1 MRTVV
6 ALGGNALLPP
16 DGETADDQWRRVRE
30 TADRLAALRER
41 GRSLV
46 CTHGNGP
53 QVGNRLLEQEHTDT
67 PDFSLDVLGA
77 ETQAQ
82 IGYQLQ
88 QALDDATDV
97 TANAVTVV
105 TQTRV
110 DPDDPRMDEPSKPVG
125 PRYTAEEAATK
136 PFATTEVETESG
148 ETAYRRVVP
157 SPKPIEILEADHI
170 AALVHEDTTVVCG
183 GGGGV
188 PVVEENGELR
198 GVEAVVD
205 KDYTSR
211 LVAERTDAD
220 DLLFLTDV
228 DYAYRNFGE
237 PDEEPIEE
245 ATPDELR
252 DLLDAG
258 EFGEGSMRP
267 KIETCI
273 EFVEGTGAHAIITT
287 PENVERA
294 LDGETGTHVHR
305 G

>member
-16 DGETADDQWRRVRE
+16 DSETADDQWRRVRE
-30 TADRLAALRER
+30 TAVRLAALRER

-77 ETQAQ
+77 EIQAQ

-88 QALDDATDV
+88 QALDDTTDAAAR
-97 TANAVTVV
+97 TVTVI

-110 DPDDPRMDEPSKPVG
+110 DPDDPRMDEPTKPIG
-125 PRYTAEEAATK
+125 PLYTAEEAARK
-136 PFATTEVETESG
+136 PFATTEVKTEEG
-148 ETAYRRVVP
+148 TAYRRVVP
-157 SPKPIEILEADHI
+157 SPRPVEVLEADHV

-237 PDEEPIEE
+237 PDQEPIEE
-245 ATPDELR
+245 ATPTDLR

-267 KIETCI
+267 KVEACV
-273 EFVEGTGAHAIITT
+273 EFVEGTGQRAIVTT
-287 PENVERA
+287 PENVEAA
-294 LDGETGTHVHR
+294 LDGETGTHVR
-305 G
+305 SG